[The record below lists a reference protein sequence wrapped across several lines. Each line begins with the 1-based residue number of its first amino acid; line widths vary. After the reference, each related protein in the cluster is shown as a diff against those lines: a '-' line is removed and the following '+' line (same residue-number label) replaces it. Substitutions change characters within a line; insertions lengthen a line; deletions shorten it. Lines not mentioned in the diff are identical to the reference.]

1 MATQLHNGNGHR
13 RRELVKR
20 VKAEERTC
28 ALCDNPVDKTL
39 TMTPGGHGKKCPGAP
54 CTGCQ
59 PHPMRGEVDEDI
71 PRSRGG
77 SPYER
82 ANTHLMH
89 RQCNQYKG
97 ALTLTE
103 ARAKLHRQGRP
114 AIPEPRPAVAASPIW

>member
-1 MATQLHNGNGHR
+1 MATIPHNGNGHR

-20 VKAEERTC
+20 VKAEESTC
-28 ALCDNPVDKTL
+28 ALCDTPVDKTL
-39 TMTPGGHGKKCPGAP
+39 GMTLGGHGKKCPGPP
-54 CTGCQ
+54 CPGCQ

-89 RQCNQYKG
+89 RGCNQWKG
-97 ALTLTE
+97 AMTLAE
-103 ARAKLHRQGRP
+103 ARAKRLGLNTQP
-114 AIPEPRPAVAASPIW
+114 LTEKPPVAASPIW